1 MMNMNRILVSVA
13 VAAAFSPAMAA
24 ERPFSGRAGYIVDS
38 QNVPVTSG
46 SGHCLKT
53 NYWTPALAVEPCD
66 PVPRKVVLAPEPKP
80 APPPQAAPP
89 PPPPPAPKVVIQNI
103 DLSTDTLFAFDQAA
117 LAPEGK
123 SVLDNL
129 ARELN
134 AVRYDNITLVGHAD
148 RIGTPEYNMKLSERR
163 ANAVKE
169 YLATEARVPPERIS
183 VEPKGATEPVT
194 RREECRGLPAE
205 EVKACLAPDRRV
217 KVEVTGT
224 KEVTVKP

>member
-1 MMNMNRILVSVA
+1 MMNMNRILISVA

-24 ERPFSGRAGYIVDS
+24 EKPFVGRAGYIVDS

-46 SGHCLKT
+46 GQCMKT
-53 NYWTPALAVEPCD
+53 NDWTPALAVEPCD

-80 APPPQAAPP
+80 APPPQAA

-134 AVRYDNITLVGHAD
+134 AVRYDTITLVGHAD
-148 RIGTPEYNMKLSERR
+148 RIGTPDYNMKLSERR

-183 VEPKGATEPVT
+183 VEPKGATEPGT

-205 EVKACLAPDRRV
+205 EAKACLAPDRRV

-224 KEVTVKP
+224 KEVRVNP

>member
-46 SGHCLKT
+46 GGQCWKT
-53 NYWTPALAVEPCD
+53 TDWTPAFAVEPCD

-89 PPPPPAPKVVIQNI
+89 PPPAPKIVIQTI

-117 LAPEGK
+117 LQPEGK
-123 SVLDNL
+123 SVLDSL
-129 ARELN
+129 ARDLS
-134 AVRYDNITLVGHAD
+134 AVQYNNITLVGHAD

-169 YLATEARVPPERIS
+169 YLATEARIPPERIS
-183 VEPKGATEPVT
+183 VEPKGATEPLT
-194 RREECRGLPAE
+194 RREDCRGLPAE

-224 KEVTVKP
+224 KEVKVNP